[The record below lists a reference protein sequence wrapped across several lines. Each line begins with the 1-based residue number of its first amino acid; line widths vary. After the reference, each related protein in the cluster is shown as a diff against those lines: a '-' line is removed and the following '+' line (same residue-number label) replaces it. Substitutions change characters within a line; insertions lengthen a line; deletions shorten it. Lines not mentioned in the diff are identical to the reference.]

1 MSYPNFF
8 DSKNSLKLFGY
19 RDNFNFLDS
28 LYIKK
33 NLPKVLLLT
42 GDKGIGK
49 STLINHFL
57 FTVYDKENYDKNN
70 FTIIK
75 KSNFYNQFINN
86 TFPNIIYINGEDFK
100 SIKIDEIR
108 ELKKKIQQS
117 AILNKDRFIIFDDVE
132 LFNHNSLNALL
143 KIIEEPSNNFF
154 ILIDNKSKKLIDTIK
169 SRSIEIKIILNENN
183 RVEITNRLID
193 QFDIN
198 VLLSPISSKLSPGN
212 FIKFNYICNEY
223 KLNVLDELI
232 ENLSILLNLY
242 KKNKDILFIRIAFF
256 ITDYYFK
263 NLRDKQNFNQEK
275 IFEIKKFI
283 FASLNNFLL
292 YNINQNTI
300 INVINE
306 KLKYD

>member
-19 RDNFNFLDS
+19 RDNFNLLDS

-49 STLINHFL
+49 ATLINHFL

-193 QFDIN
+193 QFDLN

-232 ENLSILLNLY
+232 KNLSILLNLY

-263 NLRDKQNFNQEK
+263 NLCDKQNFNQEK

>member
-8 DSKNSLKLFGY
+8 DSKNFLKLFGY